1 MNGKKKNTKNV
12 KKTELIVAEAN
23 AKDVGRRI
31 ARIDPT
37 AEELLELTSGD
48 VIEINFGGK
57 NANVLNWHG
66 YTEDAG
72 KGLIRIDGYVRSQ
85 LDVGINDKVE
95 IKKVEVKDAQ
105 NVTLRPTEPLRIIG
119 AAEYL
124 IGFLEGHVVTK
135 GDIIPLSIMGQR
147 IDLVVWST
155 SPPGPTIITKF
166 TNITVSDKIAK
177 GLGAGF
183 PADF

>member
-66 YTEDAG
+66 YTEDVG

-95 IKKVEVKDAQ
+95 IKKVEVIDAQ
-105 NVTLRPTEPLRIIG
+105 NVTLRPTEPLRIFD

-135 GDIIPLSIMGQR
+135 GDIIPLSIIR
-147 IDLVVWST
+147 NLELFKTVINWKCFLLFF
-155 SPPGPTIITKF
+155 IITMIFLIKL
-166 TNITVSDKIAK
+166 N
-177 GLGAGF
+177 
-183 PADF
+183 